1 MADIILHHYDRSPF
15 SEKVRLV
22 FGLKGISW
30 RAVEIPAWAPKPDL
44 TPLTGG
50 YRRTP
55 VMQIGADIYCDTR
68 IILREIDRRFP
79 KPALYGS
86 GGGELIAAWADSAF
100 FINAVGVAFGSVA
113 DGFPKELIE
122 DREKF
127 TGGRFSAARFK
138 AAQPTLR
145 AQYRAQLASIEE
157 AFADGRNYLLGSSPS
172 IADFALYHPLWF
184 VRRNVRDLDFLES
197 HASLR
202 AWRERMDKL
211 GHGTRAPLDA
221 KAALEIARS
230 AEPAGVAE
238 SSYPDASGCRVGQQV
253 TVAANDYGRDAVAG
267 KLLAIDGTEI
277 VIRRRD
283 DFVGDLNVHFPRVGF
298 DVAAG
303 SQPS

>member
-1 MADIILHHYDRSPF
+1 VAEIILHHYDRSPF
-15 SEKVRLV
+15 SEKVRLA

-30 RAVEIPAWAPKPDL
+30 RAVEIPAWMPKPDL
-44 TPLTGG
+44 TALTGG
-50 YRRTP
+50 YRKTP

-79 KPALYGS
+79 KPPLYGA
-86 GGGELIAAWADSAF
+86 GVGELLAAWADSAL

-113 DGFPKELIE
+113 ESFPKELVE

-138 AAQPTLR
+138 AAQPVLR
-145 AQYRAQLASIEE
+145 AQYRAQLRSLEE
-157 AFADGRNYLLGSSPS
+157 GFADGRDYLLGPSPS
-172 IADFALYHPLWF
+172 IADLAVYHPLWF

-202 AWRERMDKL
+202 AWRERMNKL
-211 GHGTRAPLDA
+211 GHGTRTALDA
-221 KAALEIARS
+221 KDALAIAKG
-230 AEPAGVAE
+230 AEPAGVAARP
-238 SSYPDASGCRVGQQV
+238 YHDASGCQVGQAV

-267 KLLAIDGTEI
+267 ELLGIDDIEI

-283 DFVGDLNVHFPRVGF
+283 DFAGDLNVHFPRVGF

-303 SQPS
+303 